1 MWVASVCID
10 VCGVLVS
17 GCDGLGWSHMQLH
30 KKAVGLCIL
39 VLFFNLTLI
48 ESCEAFHDLV
58 L

>member
-17 GCDGLGWSHMQLH
+17 GCDGLGRSHVQLH
-30 KKAVGLCIL
+30 KEAVGLCLL
-39 VLFFNLTLI
+39 VLFFNLTLV
-48 ESCEAFHDLV
+48 ESRQAFHDLV